1 MEVEAKF
8 KVPDAEVFRELQ
20 DLTQLEHFNLGA
32 PQALTVED
40 TYLDTEERHLWRGGY
55 ALRRRLEGR
64 GILMTLKALEG
75 GAPPIWHRE
84 ELEILLLNEKP
95 PVYWPTSEIR
105 SRLLDLTESAPLE
118 PLFSLQ
124 QKRIVRP
131 VLEEKRRIAILSL
144 DEVSMAQRSQREH
157 FLALEVEL
165 VAEGA
170 GEALEHLVAL
180 LAERWQL
187 QPATE
192 SKFERALAFFDVEMP
207 PPRDSLLRLPERER
221 LQRIVHQENMYG
233 RRARA
238 LLALDEGQTQVEAGA
253 HAGMSERRVRHWLAE
268 FRRRR
273 LGIFPERV
281 LKEARAPQPRTE
293 SRVDTTMGLLQRLLQ
308 TSNSPPTLTLPEQP
322 GLEPDDTLAEAARKS
337 YLFQFQRLLQN
348 EAGVKAGEEVE
359 AVHDMRVAT
368 RRLRTAGRIFADYVD
383 RRRLHPFREEL
394 ARLANLLGGVRDM
407 DVFWEGTE
415 HYLATHPEVQAA
427 ELAPLRRAWEEARL
441 HTRRRLLTYLDSE
454 EYQYFKMAF
463 ADELVVP
470 WTESAPPLNR
480 KGDALPRRV
489 RHVAP
494 VLIYKRLARVR
505 AFDEWLQEPGVPA
518 TRYHRLRIAGKR
530 LRYTLEYFREILAP
544 EVEGVIQDLKAL
556 QDHLGAL
563 QDHAMALQLLHDFLT
578 WGTLGPLSSSW
589 APRPVAAPAV
599 ARYREARQTALTEQ
613 RASFPPL
620 WQRFHSSDFM
630 ESLAQ
635 SVAVL

>member
-8 KVPDAEVFRELQ
+8 KVPDAEVFNRLQ
-20 DLTQLEHFNLGA
+20 MLMQLDTFDLGDAQTR
-32 PQALTVED
+32 TVED
-40 TYLDTEERHLWRGGY
+40 TYLDSDERHLWHGGY
-55 ALRRRLEGR
+55 ALRRRREER
-64 GILMTLKALEG
+64 GILMTLKALKG
-75 GAPPIWHRE
+75 GVPPIWHRE

-95 PVYWPTSEIR
+95 PVYWPTSAIR
-105 SRLLDLTESAPLE
+105 SRLLDLTEGAPLL

-124 QKRIVRP
+124 QKRFVRP
-131 VLEEKRRIAILSL
+131 VLEERRRIATFSL
-144 DEVSMAQRSQREH
+144 DEVELAQGRRRER
-157 FLALEVEL
+157 FLVLEMEL
-165 VAEGA
+165 APEGTE
-170 GEALEHLVAL
+170 EALERLVNSL
-180 LAERWQL
+180 RERWQL
-187 QPATE
+187 EPTTK
-192 SKFERALAFFDVEMP
+192 SKFERARAFCDVEMP
-207 PPRDSLLRLPERER
+207 PPRDSLLRLPEREE
-221 LQRIVHQENMYG
+221 LQRIGHQESMYG

-238 LLALDEGQTQVEAGA
+238 LLALDEGHTQVEAGA

-281 LKEARAPQPRTE
+281 IRAARAPRPRTE
-293 SRVDTTMGLLQRLLQ
+293 SRVDTDTGLLQRLLQ
-308 TSNSPPTLTLPEQP
+308 TAGSPPTLTLPEQP

-348 EAGVKAGEEVE
+348 EAGVKTDEDVE

-368 RRLRTAGRIFADYVD
+368 RRLRTAGRVFADYVD

-394 ARLANLLGGVRDM
+394 ARLADLLGGVRDM

-415 HYLATHPEVQAA
+415 HYLATHPEEQAA

-463 ADELVVP
+463 ADELIVP
-470 WTESAPPLNR
+470 WTECVPPLNR
-480 KGDALPRRV
+480 KGDAQPRRV

-530 LRYTLEYFREILAP
+530 LRYTLEYFREVLAP
-544 EVEGVIQDLKAL
+544 EVESVIQDLKAL

-563 QDHAMALQLLHDFLT
+563 QDHAMALQLLRDFLT
-578 WGTLGPLSSSW
+578 WGTLGPLNSSW
-589 APRPVAAPAV
+589 ASRPVAAPAV
-599 ARYREARQTALTEQ
+599 VRYREARQAALAEQ

-620 WQRFHSSDFM
+620 WQRFHSSEFM